1 MTLTTIPSKQQMPR
15 KRSRNAADSREKL
28 IKAGRAEF
36 AQYGF
41 AGARTERICAR
52 AKSNPRMI
60 SHYFGGKSGLYLT
73 VLEEALGDL
82 RREELKIDV
91 EHLAPIEGLMQL
103 FDFMNLHFAGDR
115 DLVRLLS
122 AENILKA
129 KHLKTSQR
137 VAGMASP
144 VLQAISRLLERG
156 EMEGSVRSGLDP
168 LYVYVTMVAL
178 NQFHLSNVHT
188 LSVIF
193 QKNLDT
199 PEWRAGQHEMARLMV
214 RNFLNPDQEQSR
226 R

>member
-1 MTLTTIPSKQQMPR
+1 MTVSTTADREAPR
-15 KRSRNAADSREKL
+15 KRTRNAADSREKL

-36 AQYGF
+36 AQNGF

-60 SHYFGGKSGLYLT
+60 SHYFGGKSGLYLA

-82 RREELKIDV
+82 RRQELKIDV
-91 EHLAPIEGLMQL
+91 EHLDPVEGLMQL
-103 FDFMNLHFAGDR
+103 FDFMNSHFAKDR
-115 DLVRLLS
+115 ELVRLLS
-122 AENILKA
+122 GENILKA
-129 KHLKTSQR
+129 KTLKTSKR

-156 EMEGSVRSGLDP
+156 ESDGTVRAGLDP

-193 QKNLDT
+193 QQNLDT
-199 PEWRAGQHEMARLMV
+199 PDWRAGQHQMARLMV
-214 RNFLNPDQEQSR
+214 QNFLR
-226 R
+226 RHQTEAGS